1 MAALIYFWQRNRQ
14 NAFVECTPEE
24 MSAWMFGKQINRP
37 SSKAAGAR
45 E

>member
-1 MAALIYFWQRNRQ
+1 MAAAHLFLAVQPA